1 MNGFEKAMARFQLA
15 LQKFGR
21 SGRPTPCRKPPSAGP
36 VAVESPRNPTLT
48 GGAAAPLDID

>member
-15 LQKFGR
+15 LQRFGHPD
-21 SGRPTPCRKPPSAGP
+21 RPTPRRKPPSAGP
-36 VAVESPRNPTLT
+36 VTVESPRNPTLT